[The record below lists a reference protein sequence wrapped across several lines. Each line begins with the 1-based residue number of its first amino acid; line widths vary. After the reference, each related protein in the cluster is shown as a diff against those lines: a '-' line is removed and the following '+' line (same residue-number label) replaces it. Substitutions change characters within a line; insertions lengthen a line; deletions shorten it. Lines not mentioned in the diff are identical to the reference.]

1 MNKTLYL
8 ECCSG
13 ISGDM
18 FVGAMLD
25 LGADQEGL
33 KRRKRKQGLWDVI
46 LMWFWIRNM
55 KITIMIWSIF
65 TVMTLNSKNPIITT
79 MTMNIITATDMTIM
93 IMSITG
99 IITIITGNIPTNTE
113 DWQMCW
119 KS

>member
-1 MNKTLYL
+1 M
-8 ECCSG
+8 
-13 ISGDM
+13 
-18 FVGAMLD
+18 
-25 LGADQEGL
+25 
-33 KRRKRKQGLWDVI
+33 I

-65 TVMTLNSKNPIITT
+65 TVMTLNSKNPII
-79 MTMNIITATDMTIM
+79 MNMERRAIITATDMTIM